1 MMCLMKA
8 ELYKLKKDIPIW
20 IISLTLIC
28 CAGVSIFTEVY
39 SSVENAVLNLGK
51 DCMALILACAVYGGF
66 SCTDDFTNRTII
78 YAVTYGNRR
87 FQILLVKYCRY
98 IIGCTAIIISYMTVS
113 MMISFL
119 VLGTEISLP
128 YLLMYAVKSLFL
140 SLPLFWEI
148 AAVFFFIAIITR
160 KSTMTMGISVACS
173 IIGAVFTNKAYF
185 STQQPDNSLLRF
197 SPVVQIPMI
206 YERTFSVCD
215 YTGTIIISIFT
226 VIIVLLAG
234 SVIFNKAELTDK

>member
-20 IISLTLIC
+20 IISLILIC
-28 CAGVSIFTEVY
+28 CAGISVFTEVY
-39 SSVENAVLNLGK
+39 SSAESAVLNLGK
-51 DCMALILACAVYGGF
+51 DSMALILACAVYGGF

-87 FQILLVKYCRY
+87 FQILLAKYCRY
-98 IIGCTAIIISYMTVS
+98 IFGCTIIIISYMSVS
-113 MMISFL
+113 MIVSFL
-119 VLGTEISLP
+119 ALGTEIASP
-128 YLLMYAVKSLFL
+128 YLFVYTVKSLFL

-185 STQQPDNSLLRF
+185 SAQQPVNSLLRF

-206 YERTFSVCD
+206 YEQTLSACD
-215 YTGTIIISIFT
+215 YKSTIIISIFI
-226 VIIVLLAG
+226 VIIVLLVG
-234 SVIFNKAELTDK
+234 SVIFNKAEL